1 MRIHPGQGPD
11 LCVRVCSQTT
21 SAADSASGLVVSA
34 VEKRQ
39 PRLEESVQESVSI
52 CPLYKFDHLALALT
66 EMWVVS

>member
-11 LCVRVCSQTT
+11 LCVRFCSQTT

-39 PRLEESVQESVSI
+39 PRLEDS
-52 CPLYKFDHLALALT
+52 PLYKFDNLAFALT